1 VRVTIAI
8 EPKLSTVAEGIPA
21 VASESSRESAAGVK
35 PLRARR
41 FTSPPRSALD
51 CALIALNFPLGHSR
65 VGSSRR
71 LELSRIL
78 FAGSDLLLLDE
89 PTNHLDADVS

>member
-51 CALIALNFPLGHSR
+51 CALIDSCTFAAKESIATSAATPSEI
-65 VGSSRR
+65 
-71 LELSRIL
+71 ELM
-78 FAGSDLLLLDE
+78 
-89 PTNHLDADVS
+89 